1 MRKSLRTGLPAR
13 GPFSTERG
21 CFSVILCQLP
31 PSACVFCAMGKKGEA
46 MAALKKSVAVG
57 WKDVVWTRRDPDLS
71 ILHGGPEFDRLF
83 PPTEGVA

>member
-1 MRKSLRTGLPAR
+1 
-13 GPFSTERG
+13 
-21 CFSVILCQLP
+21 
-31 PSACVFCAMGKKGEA
+31 MGKKGEA